1 MIHYGAPTPKRQYA
15 LSNSRHVSSLFAGK
29 LRGWA
34 QEKAARGLLESG
46 KELVT
51 KYVDKKGQR
60 RWKGKK
66 GTLKE
71 SERGA

>member
-1 MIHYGAPTPKRQYA
+1 MLHYGAPTPKREYA
-15 LSNSRHVSSLFAGK
+15 VSNSRHISNLFAGK

-34 QEKAARGLLESG
+34 QRKAALGLGESG

-51 KYVDKKGQR
+51 KYTDKQGKA

-71 SERGA
+71 SERGP